1 MTVPDDSIPDVSKV
15 ETAPEA
21 TFSPTG
27 SPLSPSGSAPE
38 PAPDKS
44 PSQTPPPE
52 PPDRV
57 KDSGSSMQE
66 SASQE
71 GKTLGAASEVESDN
85 TEFVVMIQEGA
96 ADRPKQLIIVPG
108 PPQRAGSVDSL
119 IGDAR
124 QAVPKRR
131 ASLDSPLAGEGDA
144 PPFQT
149 EQPKPS
155 PEPDR
160 KQGTPAATVPAS
172 SRRRRRS
179 EQLRRRSIARRR
191 RSSSS
196 SESEESA
203 EAIAAAVIAAAAPV
217 HRRVP
222 SDVLMRWQN
231 VPRRDP
237 GSCEELDRPRLGS
250 GGSGSRPP
258 GTPPPPG
265 RVKMLSHEFTLLSAV
280 SSSVLVRSSTATS
293 VSSAASKA
301 DAFIASEKHQS

>member
-1 MTVPDDSIPDVSKV
+1 MLLGECLSQYFPTDL
-15 ETAPEA
+15 A
-21 TFSPTG
+21 TLF
-27 SPLSPSGSAPE
+27 
-38 PAPDKS
+38 
-44 PSQTPPPE
+44 
-52 PPDRV
+52 
-57 KDSGSSMQE
+57 
-66 SASQE
+66 
-71 GKTLGAASEVESDN
+71 
-85 TEFVVMIQEGA
+85 
-96 ADRPKQLIIVPG
+96 RPKEIGAPINYNLTPRNCEYHG
-108 PPQRAGSVDSL
+108 ELCRPYASRRRLTSVGLPSS
-119 IGDAR
+119 
-124 QAVPKRR
+124 Q
-131 ASLDSPLAGEGDA
+131 
-144 PPFQT
+144 
-149 EQPKPS
+149 S